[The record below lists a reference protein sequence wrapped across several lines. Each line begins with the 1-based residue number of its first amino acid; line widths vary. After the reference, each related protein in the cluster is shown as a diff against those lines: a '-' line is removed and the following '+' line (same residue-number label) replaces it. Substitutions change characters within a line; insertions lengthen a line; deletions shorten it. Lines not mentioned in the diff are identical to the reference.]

1 MAAAARL
8 FIGRHDFRS
17 FAANR
22 GVPSDDTIRTMH
34 NIRVRCSGSLISVEF
49 DGEGFLY
56 KMARLITGVLVE
68 AASGD
73 ATLNEIRNRLTR
85 NDRLNSSSRL
95 VAPAAGL
102 FLIRVRY

>member
-1 MAAAARL
+1 MR
-8 FIGRHDFRS
+8 
-17 FAANR
+17 
-22 GVPSDDTIRTMH
+22 

-56 KMARLITGVLVE
+56 KMARLITGTLVE
-68 AASGD
+68 AASGE
-73 ATLNEIRNRLTR
+73 ASLSEIGQRLTG

-102 FLIRVRY
+102 FLLRVRY